1 MAVGTDRWRGRA
13 CLLDKSSMERAPSG
27 EIEDMLLPR
36 LRIVY
41 RRAGRDRGQATAAGR
56 DRGQC

>member
-27 EIEDMLLPR
+27 EIEDMLPPPGE
-36 LRIVY
+36 I
-41 RRAGRDRGQATAAGR
+41 ADSASGRGEKEN
-56 DRGQC
+56 